1 MSCRPKTDRSRS
13 EGPQPH
19 IIDLSFPKRVLVSV
33 RLSLL
38 DCNELQSHI
47 QAISLFTSHP
57 RDDSYTPSKIS
68 ISAGTGIHDLHEVG
82 SNSPPFPAYRRA
94 KLRLLYLI
102 LPCWYWRV
110 EKTPLREDLQAT
122 STRVGL

>member
-1 MSCRPKTDRSRS
+1 MSCRSKTDRSRS

-82 SNSPPFPAYRRA
+82 SNSPPLPAYRRA
-94 KLRLLYLI
+94 KLPLI
-102 LPCWYWRV
+102 LDFASLVSEGGRN
-110 EKTPLREDLQAT
+110 T
-122 STRVGL
+122 SKGGSAGCASSGLA